1 MLNIQMKPA
10 GQEECDSVNSLF
22 IIEEP
27 VWFGRDGKVSPI
39 WLSACKQDRHR
50 TKDLMDSI
58 CDPLNL
64 IEACKRVVRNGGSSG
79 PDGMQVSELGQWLGE
94 NLDQLRASLLSSS
107 YLPGSVRSVTIPKP
121 NGGHRQLGIPNVK
134 DRLVQQ
140 SISQAL
146 NMIYDATFS
155 GSSYGFRPK
164 RSAHQALKQA
174 LMLHKSGKRTIID
187 IDLEKFFDEVNH
199 HRLMWMLS
207 TRIGDLRVLGLINR
221 FLNSGILKGGLNEQR
236 TKGTP
241 QGSPLSP
248 ILSNIILDELDQ
260 ELGRRGLSFVRYAD
274 DVQIFV
280 SSTESGVRVMG
291 SISSFIENRMKLK
304 VNLGKSSIRKGF
316 ELNFLGHTIVGDGI
330 GVSKRSLTKF
340 KDKLKR
346 ITQRNRG
353 ISLAQILH
361 ELQPVLKGWLEYFK
375 YAKMKSKMVN
385 VEAWLRRRLKCLRL
399 KQCKRCIGIVRFL
412 RKLRVGEQLCWK
424 TALSGKGWWRLSNS
438 PAIAFGMTNKWFEQ
452 QGYYALSENY
462 KKLHRK
468 LL

>member
-1 MLNIQMKPA
+1 MLNIQKKPA
-10 GQEECDSVNSLF
+10 GQEECDNVHSLF
-22 IIEEP
+22 IREEP
-27 VWFGRDGKVSPI
+27 VWFGRDGKVRPI
-39 WLSACKQDRHR
+39 WLSACEQDRHR

-79 PDGMQVSELGQWLGE
+79 PDGMQVNELGKWLQE
-94 NLDQLRASLLSSS
+94 NLDHLRASLLSSD
-107 YLPGSVRSVTIPKP
+107 YLPEAVRSVTIPKP
-121 NGGHRQLGIPNVK
+121 NGGYRQLGIPNVK

-140 SISQAL
+140 SISQVL
-146 NMIYDATFS
+146 NRIYDATFS

-164 RSAHQALKQA
+164 RSAHHALKQA
-174 LMLHKSGKRTIID
+174 LLLHKSGKRTIID

-207 TRIGDLRVLGLINR
+207 TRIGDGRVLGLINR
-221 FLNSGILKGGLNEQR
+221 FLRSGILNGGLNEPR

-280 SSTESGVRVMG
+280 SSMESGARVMG
-291 SISSFIENRMKLK
+291 SISRFIENRMKLK
-304 VNLGKSSIRKGF
+304 VNLGKSSVRKGY
-316 ELNFLGHTIVGDGI
+316 ELNFLGHAIVGDGI
-330 GVSKRSLTKF
+330 GVSKRSLTKL
-340 KDKLKR
+340 KDKLKK

-353 ISLAQILH
+353 ISLAQMLY
-361 ELQPVLKGWLEYFK
+361 ELKPVLKGWLEYFK
-375 YAKMKSKMVN
+375 HARMKSKMVK
-385 VEAWLRRRLKCLRL
+385 VEAWLRRRLKCFRL

-412 RKLRVGEQLCWK
+412 RKLCVGEQLCWK

-452 QGYYALSENY
+452 QGYYTLSENY
-462 KKLHRK
+462 NKLHRK